1 MASYRALKKMRE
13 MGLPLDQGQRDNLE
27 MHDKLQMLQDHQVAK
42 AKHIAARS
50 EWEADQRYAARNSPA
65 EQPVQQ
71 QTAGQIA
78 LGAAATFA
86 IAFLVG
92 KNIGKSF

>member
-1 MASYRALKKMRE
+1 MASYRALKKLRE
-13 MGLPLDQGQRDNLE
+13 MGLTLDQSQRDKLALGDNLAMIE
-27 MHDKLQMLQDHQVAK
+27 EHK
-42 AKHIAARS
+42 AMRVRRD
-50 EWEADQRYAARNSPA
+50 EWAADQRYLNRNQPA

-71 QTAGQIA
+71 QTAGQLA

-86 IAFLVG
+86 VAFLVG